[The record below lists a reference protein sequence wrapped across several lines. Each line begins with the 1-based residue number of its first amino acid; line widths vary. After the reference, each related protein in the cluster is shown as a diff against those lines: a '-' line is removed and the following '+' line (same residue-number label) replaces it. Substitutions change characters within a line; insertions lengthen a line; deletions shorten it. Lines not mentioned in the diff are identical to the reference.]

1 MFKVVL
7 YWMLGML
14 TLAVGLGVVVILL
27 AAYEFFFL
35 EYMLVTYIVL
45 FIALPI
51 GIGVVTEHISDWSY
65 NRRIASK
72 LKRMEETE
80 NE

>member
-14 TLAVGLGVVVILL
+14 TLSVGLGVVVILL

-35 EYMLVTYIVL
+35 EYMLVSYAVL
-45 FIALPI
+45 FVALPI
-51 GIGVVTEHISDWSY
+51 GIGVVTELVSDWSY
-65 NRRIASK
+65 NRRVKNK
-72 LKRMEETE
+72 LKRMEETQ
-80 NE
+80 ND